1 MNRQVKKTIK
11 KIMKILNI
19 SSFVGST
26 VLSILNF
33 TQGIVFFSNI
43 ILYSA
48 VGLCC
53 LLTFLIYTIKDI
65 NLEEI
70 KNAIENLDVS
80 DFTVEELLELEMIK
94 SKISAKMT
102 TRGTATENNEPLEIV

>member
-1 MNRQVKKTIK
+1 MNRQMKKTIK

-19 SSFVGST
+19 TSFVGST
-26 VLSILNF
+26 TLSILNF

-43 ILYSA
+43 ILYST
-48 VGLCC
+48 VGFCC
-53 LLTFLIYTIKDI
+53 VLTFLIYSIKDI
-65 NLEEI
+65 NMEEI
-70 KNAIENLDVS
+70 KNAIESIDVS
-80 DFTVEELLELEMIK
+80 GFAGEELLELEMIK